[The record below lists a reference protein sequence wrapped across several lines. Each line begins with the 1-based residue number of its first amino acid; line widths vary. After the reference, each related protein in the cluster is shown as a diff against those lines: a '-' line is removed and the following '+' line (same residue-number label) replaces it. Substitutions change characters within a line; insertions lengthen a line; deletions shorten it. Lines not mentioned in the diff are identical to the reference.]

1 MVVLPRSTRPSLT
14 RDAHVGNLQSD
25 GKDYY
30 QGVERRVLKKERSRC
45 GNKSTRSVVMPSP
58 RRRTR
63 LRGCIHV
70 EIGNSSG
77 GWISSKSIE
86 SS

>member
-1 MVVLPRSTRPSLT
+1 MRAA
-14 RDAHVGNLQSD
+14 DAGNLQLDS
-25 GKDYY
+25 KDYHK
-30 QGVERRVLKKERSRC
+30 GVECKVVKKERTRC
-45 GNKSTRSVVMPSP
+45 GNKSTRTAVMPSP

-70 EIGNSSG
+70 ETGSG
-77 GWISSKSIE
+77 GWISSMSIE